1 MFSVS
6 PIEPIVSL
14 DDASVSQIDYQCA
27 SAEVCVIEDVVSVQD
42 VAQLTTGNVGATI
55 DGLTSILKDVAQEPS
70 NPDAVSLNGLPS
82 TNEDVTFNGEKITY
96 MAGTPIEPMVSL
108 DDTLTGEKI
117 TTSSVA
123 NRDAMFGTLGAT
135 ETLREESLV
144 REKIRVFNSYVERF
158 STSANDHEKL
168 AAAKSMMLLFNDHA
182 FSFGNDEFKRHVKEF
197 FDRDAVQNDGGI
209 QIEILAYLKIDK
221 FDSLVHRFYTS
232 ADLNKKIAAV
242 ESMMSLVTEHFESSK
257 TYDEF
262 TSHVKEFFERE
273 YLQHNE
279 GKSELLRFIE
289 VMEAMR
295 HNGYDA
301 N

>member
-27 SAEVCVIEDVVSVQD
+27 SAEVCVIEDVVSAQD

-55 DGLTSILKDVAQEPS
+55 DGLTSTLKGVAQEPS

-135 ETLREESLV
+135 ETWGEESLL
-144 REKIRVFNSYVERF
+144 RYKIE
-158 STSANDHEKL
+158 L
-168 AAAKSMMLLFNDHA
+168 
-182 FSFGNDEFKRHVKEF
+182 
-197 FDRDAVQNDGGI
+197 
-209 QIEILAYLKIDK
+209 
-221 FDSLVHRFYTS
+221 FDSLVDRFSNS
-232 ADLNKKIAAV
+232 ANYDEKLSVANN
-242 ESMMSLVTEHFESSK
+242 MWWLVTDHIDNHSDN
-257 TYDEF
+257 DEF
-262 TSHVKEFFERE
+262 SQHVREFERDI
-273 YLQHNE
+273 LQNRGRNMEIIYFMRVVQEHN
-279 GKSELLRFIE
+279 SSY
-289 VMEAMR
+289 
-295 HNGYDA
+295 YDKFA
-301 N
+301 PPDVRS

>member
-14 DDASVSQIDYQCA
+14 DDASVSQTDYQCA

-42 VAQLTTGNVGATI
+42 VAQLIKGNVEATI

-144 REKIRVFNSYVERF
+144 REKIRVFNSLVERF
-158 STSANDHEKL
+158 STSADVNEKIL
-168 AAAKSMMLLFNDHA
+168 IANNMMRLFKNHIA
-182 FSFGNDEFKRHVKEF
+182 SHGEDEFADHFLRFE
-197 FDRDAVQNDGGI
+197 RDAVQNGGMKM
-209 QIEILAYLKIDK
+209 QILTYL
-221 FDSLVHRFYTS
+221 
-232 ADLNKKIAAV
+232 
-242 ESMMSLVTEHFESSK
+242 
-257 TYDEF
+257 TY
-262 TSHVKEFFERE
+262 VR
-273 YLQHNE
+273 
-279 GKSELLRFIE
+279 
-289 VMEAMR
+289 R
-295 HNGYDA
+295 HY
-301 N
+301 

>member
-14 DDASVSQIDYQCA
+14 DDASVSQTDYQCA
-27 SAEVCVIEDVVSVQD
+27 SGEVCVIEDVLSVQN
-42 VAQLTTGNVGATI
+42 VAQLTTGNVEAPI
-55 DGLTSILKDVAQEPS
+55 DGLTSTLKGVPQEPS

-144 REKIRVFNSYVERF
+144 REKIRVFNSLVERF
-158 STSANDHEKL
+158 STSADVNEKIL
-168 AAAKSMMLLFNDHA
+168 IANNMMRLFKNHIA
-182 FSFGNDEFKRHVKEF
+182 SHGEDEFADHFLRFE
-197 FDRDAVQNDGGI
+197 RDAVQNGGMKM
-209 QIEILAYLKIDK
+209 QILTYL
-221 FDSLVHRFYTS
+221 
-232 ADLNKKIAAV
+232 
-242 ESMMSLVTEHFESSK
+242 
-257 TYDEF
+257 TY
-262 TSHVKEFFERE
+262 VR
-273 YLQHNE
+273 
-279 GKSELLRFIE
+279 
-289 VMEAMR
+289 R
-295 HNGYDA
+295 HY
-301 N
+301 

>member
-42 VAQLTTGNVGATI
+42 VAQLITGNVEATI

-82 TNEDVTFNGEKITY
+82 ANNEDVAFNGENIAY

-108 DDTLTGEKI
+108 DDALTGEKI

-144 REKIRVFNSYVERF
+144 REKINRFNSLAVRF
-158 STSANDHEKL
+158 STSADVNEKIL
-168 AAAKSMMLLFNDHA
+168 IANNMMRLFKNHIA
-182 FSFGNDEFKRHVKEF
+182 SHGEDEFADHFLEF
-197 FDRDAVQNDGGI
+197 ERDAVQNGGMKM
-209 QIEILAYLKIDK
+209 QILTYL
-221 FDSLVHRFYTS
+221 
-232 ADLNKKIAAV
+232 
-242 ESMMSLVTEHFESSK
+242 
-257 TYDEF
+257 TY
-262 TSHVKEFFERE
+262 VR
-273 YLQHNE
+273 
-279 GKSELLRFIE
+279 
-289 VMEAMR
+289 R
-295 HNGYDA
+295 HY
-301 N
+301 

>member
-42 VAQLTTGNVGATI
+42 VAQLIKGNVEATI

-82 TNEDVTFNGEKITY
+82 TNEDVAFNGEKITY

-144 REKIRVFNSYVERF
+144 REKIRVFNSFVERF
-158 STSANDHEKL
+158 STSADVNEKIL
-168 AAAKSMMLLFNDHA
+168 IANNMMRLFKNHIA
-182 FSFGNDEFKRHVKEF
+182 SHGEDEFADHFLRFE
-197 FDRDAVQNDGGI
+197 RDAVQNGGMKM
-209 QIEILAYLKIDK
+209 QILTYL
-221 FDSLVHRFYTS
+221 
-232 ADLNKKIAAV
+232 
-242 ESMMSLVTEHFESSK
+242 
-257 TYDEF
+257 TY
-262 TSHVKEFFERE
+262 VR
-273 YLQHNE
+273 
-279 GKSELLRFIE
+279 
-289 VMEAMR
+289 R
-295 HNGYDA
+295 HY
-301 N
+301 

>member
-42 VAQLTTGNVGATI
+42 VAQLTTGNAGATI

-82 TNEDVTFNGEKITY
+82 TNEDVAFNGEKITY

-108 DDTLTGEKI
+108 DDALTGEQI

-144 REKIRVFNSYVERF
+144 REKINRFNSLAVRF
-158 STSANDHEKL
+158 STSADVNEKIL
-168 AAAKSMMLLFNDHA
+168 IANNMMRLFKNHIA
-182 FSFGNDEFKRHVKEF
+182 SHGEDEFADHFLEF
-197 FDRDAVQNDGGI
+197 ERDAVQNGGMKM
-209 QIEILAYLKIDK
+209 QILIYL
-221 FDSLVHRFYTS
+221 HY
-232 ADLNKKIAAV
+232 V
-242 ESMMSLVTEHFESSK
+242 E
-257 TYDEF
+257 
-262 TSHVKEFFERE
+262 
-273 YLQHNE
+273 
-279 GKSELLRFIE
+279 
-289 VMEAMR
+289 R
-295 HNGYDA
+295 HY
-301 N
+301 

>member
-42 VAQLTTGNVGATI
+42 VAQLIKGNVEATI

-158 STSANDHEKL
+158 STSADVNEKIL
-168 AAAKSMMLLFNDHA
+168 IANNMMRLFKNHIA
-182 FSFGNDEFKRHVKEF
+182 SHGEDEFADHFLRFE
-197 FDRDAVQNDGGI
+197 RDAVQNGGMKM
-209 QIEILAYLKIDK
+209 QILTYL
-221 FDSLVHRFYTS
+221 
-232 ADLNKKIAAV
+232 
-242 ESMMSLVTEHFESSK
+242 
-257 TYDEF
+257 TY
-262 TSHVKEFFERE
+262 VR
-273 YLQHNE
+273 
-279 GKSELLRFIE
+279 
-289 VMEAMR
+289 R
-295 HNGYDA
+295 HY
-301 N
+301 

>member
-42 VAQLTTGNVGATI
+42 VAQLIKGNVEATI

-82 TNEDVTFNGEKITY
+82 ANNEDVAFNGENIAY

-108 DDTLTGEKI
+108 DDALTGEKI

-135 ETLREESLV
+135 ETWGESLL
-144 REKIRVFNSYVERF
+144 RYKIE
-158 STSANDHEKL
+158 L
-168 AAAKSMMLLFNDHA
+168 
-182 FSFGNDEFKRHVKEF
+182 
-197 FDRDAVQNDGGI
+197 
-209 QIEILAYLKIDK
+209 
-221 FDSLVHRFYTS
+221 FDSLVDRFSNS
-232 ADLNKKIAAV
+232 ANYDEKLSVANN
-242 ESMMSLVTEHFESSK
+242 MWWLVTDHIDNHSDN
-257 TYDEF
+257 DEF
-262 TSHVKEFFERE
+262 SQHVREFERDI
-273 YLQHNE
+273 LQNR
-279 GKSELLRFIE
+279 GRRN
-289 VMEAMR
+289 MEIIYFMR
-295 HNGYDA
+295 VVQEHHSSYYDKFA
-301 N
+301 PPDVRY

>member
-42 VAQLTTGNVGATI
+42 VAQLTTGNVEATI
-55 DGLTSILKDVAQEPS
+55 DGLTSILKGVAQEPS

-82 TNEDVTFNGEKITY
+82 TNEDVAFNGENIAY

-108 DDTLTGEKI
+108 EDTLTGEKI

-144 REKIRVFNSYVERF
+144 REKIRVFNSLVDRF
-158 STSANDHEKL
+158 STSADVNEKIL
-168 AAAKSMMLLFNDHA
+168 IANNMMRLFKNHIASHSD
-182 FSFGNDEFKRHVKEF
+182 NDEFADHFLRFE
-197 FDRDAVQNDGGI
+197 RDILQNGGMKM
-209 QIEILAYLKIDK
+209 QIIYFMNFVRSSYYDK
-221 FDSLVHRFYTS
+221 FATAGVRS
-232 ADLNKKIAAV
+232 
-242 ESMMSLVTEHFESSK
+242 
-257 TYDEF
+257 
-262 TSHVKEFFERE
+262 
-273 YLQHNE
+273 
-279 GKSELLRFIE
+279 
-289 VMEAMR
+289 
-295 HNGYDA
+295 
-301 N
+301 

>member
-27 SAEVCVIEDVVSVQD
+27 SAEVCVIEDVVSVQN
-42 VAQLTTGNVGATI
+42 VAQLIKGNVEATI

-82 TNEDVTFNGEKITY
+82 TNEDVTFDGEKITY

-135 ETLREESLV
+135 ETLREGRSLNYKIDMFDSLV
-144 REKIRVFNSYVERF
+144 DRF
-158 STSANDHEKL
+158 STSADVSEKV
-168 AAAKSMMLLFNDHA
+168 AVVKSIFWLVASDQYYHSSA
-182 FSFGNDEFKRHVKEF
+182 NDEFIKHVQEF
-197 FDRDAVQNDGGI
+197 GEDAVQSGGRNM
-209 QIEILAYLKIDK
+209 EILMFMHGVFNNMD
-221 FDSLVHRFYTS
+221 
-232 ADLNKKIAAV
+232 
-242 ESMMSLVTEHFESSK
+242 
-257 TYDEF
+257 
-262 TSHVKEFFERE
+262 
-273 YLQHNE
+273 
-279 GKSELLRFIE
+279 
-289 VMEAMR
+289 R
-295 HNGYDA
+295 HY
-301 N
+301 